1 MLERIGV
8 IMLPLIGLSIFR
20 DRLTP
25 VFLLGSIYI
34 YFSPNQN
41 SHSRDVDVSINP
53 PSLALDHLTP
63 KKADLFTLVM

>member
-1 MLERIGV
+1 
-8 IMLPLIGLSIFR
+8 
-20 DRLTP
+20 

-41 SHSRDVDVSINP
+41 SHSRDVDVSMNP